1 MSDRKIVYGDGT
13 LTKIAFSD
21 HARDISGQTQQT
33 IFTVTNQGPQG
44 AAGDSVQSLEPRI
57 VALEVEVP
65 ANKVELTQNYG
76 DHTFDYVDFIN
87 TLLS

>member
-1 MSDRKIVYGDGT
+1 MSDRKTVYGDGT

-33 IFTVTNQGPQG
+33 IIAVTNQGPQG

-57 VALEVEVP
+57 VALEQG
-65 ANKVELTQNYG
+65 ASTQP
-76 DHTFDYVDFIN
+76 VDILDAIASLDSGIF
-87 TLLS
+87 